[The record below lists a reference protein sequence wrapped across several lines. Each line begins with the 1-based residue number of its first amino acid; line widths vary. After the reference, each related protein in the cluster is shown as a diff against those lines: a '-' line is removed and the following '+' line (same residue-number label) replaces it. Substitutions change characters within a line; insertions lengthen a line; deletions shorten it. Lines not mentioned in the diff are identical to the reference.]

1 MIKNKNEIELVG
13 LGFCSNDYI
22 CLLPEIPIDHK
33 VQILEHLIQGG
44 GPAATATV
52 AAARLGMKTAF
63 LSMVGDDDP
72 GRRILQDLEA
82 ENIFTG
88 SMRVRQDSTSPI
100 AYCWIDQPTGKRSIA
115 WTRGTL
121 RELDPSEL
129 DMERILNA
137 KLLHLDGHNTAAA
150 IVAAEEARKHGVLV
164 SLDAGT
170 IRPGVEKIME
180 HTDLLFTSEY
190 FARTWTG
197 EQDLEKALL
206 KLVKIGAKVTG
217 VTMGDKG
224 SIAIDNGKIIHCPA
238 FRVTPVDTTGAGD
251 VFHGA
256 FAVKYLESADLYESM
271 RFASA
276 VSAVKC
282 RKLGGRAG
290 IPTRR
295 QVDEF
300 LAEHQ
305 SQG

>member
-1 MIKNKNEIELVG
+1 MTNKKKEIEFVG

-22 CLLPEIPIDHK
+22 SLLPEIPIDHK
-33 VQILEHLIQGG
+33 VQMIEHLIQGG

-52 AAARLGMKTAF
+52 AAARLGMKAAF
-63 LSMVGDDDP
+63 ISMVGDDDP
-72 GRRILQDLEA
+72 GKRILKDFEA
-82 ENIFTG
+82 ESVYTG
-88 SMRVRQDSTSPI
+88 AMLVRGNSASPI

-129 DMERILNA
+129 DMELILNA

-150 IVAAEEARKHGVLV
+150 IVAAEEAQKHGVLV
-164 SLDAGT
+164 NLDAGT

-180 HTDLLFTSEY
+180 HTDILFTSEY
-190 FARTWTG
+190 FARTWTK
-197 EQDLEKALL
+197 EDDLEKALL

-224 SIAIDNGKIIHCPA
+224 SIAFDNGKIIHCPA
-238 FRVTPVDTTGAGD
+238 FQVTPVDTTGAGD
-251 VFHGA
+251 VFHSA
-256 FAVKYLESADLYESM
+256 FGVKYVECGDIYESM

-276 VSAVKC
+276 VSAIKC
-282 RKLGGRAG
+282 LKLGGRAG

-295 QVDEF
+295 QVDDF

-305 SQG
+305 S